1 MVKRK
6 SPEDSRKKTGR
17 KPEGKRLPDPGEFS
31 FQPNKAPEKT
41 PPAEELFPWV
51 AACNKFLE
59 EHDVDQID
67 SVEHPQIHIIDQYLK
82 QVMEGL
88 MTTQVPGMRDLVDV
102 ICDHSPLLALFL
114 IAEDKLK
121 AATFFAHGV
130 PPPFLV
136 VMMERLRDD
145 LELKEQFKN
154 GHGAGKTRAMALLR
168 ARGLMK

>member
-1 MVKRK
+1 M
-6 SPEDSRKKTGR
+6 
-17 KPEGKRLPDPGEFS
+17 
-31 FQPNKAPEKT
+31 
-41 PPAEELFPWV
+41 FPWM

-82 QVMEGL
+82 QCMDGL
-88 MTTQVPGMRDLVDV
+88 ATTKVPGMRNYIDNVAGG
-102 ICDHSPLLALFL
+102 SPLQTLFDIVQQDEGTPGL
-114 IAEDKLK
+114 L
-121 AATFFAHGV
+121 GV
-130 PPPFLV
+130 IV
-136 VMMERLRDD
+136 ERLRED